1 MYAAAAAAATAT
13 QVRESCVYEVMVQIR
28 TGPWP
33 SCSGYCWLNATEL
46 DNDNELWHLH
56 GAREHV
62 VADHRPRIDPELR
75 CFGISYVVCSLV
87 LKDRLRETCA
97 THAGANVTHD
107 TLATTYAAAS
117 INRTS
122 VTDNDQ
128 AVFADADATCV
139 YR

>member
-1 MYAAAAAAATAT
+1 
-13 QVRESCVYEVMVQIR
+13 MVQIR

-33 SCSGYCWLNATEL
+33 YCSGYCWLNATEL

-87 LKDRLRETCA
+87 PKERLRETCA
-97 THAGANVTHD
+97 THAGANVAVTSFAVDHD

-117 INRTS
+117 INSTS